1 MANLTSA
8 HKAMLRRVARGI
20 MKLYPYYNVS
30 MLRTHLYQ
38 VLPAGSTVTQKNIS
52 NTITNHW
59 HNTTNF

>member
-1 MANLTSA
+1 MPTLTNA
-8 HKAMLRRVARGI
+8 QKVMLRRVARGI
-20 MKLYPYYNVS
+20 MRIYPYYNVG

-38 VLPAGSTVTQKNIS
+38 VLPAGSKVTQKNIS